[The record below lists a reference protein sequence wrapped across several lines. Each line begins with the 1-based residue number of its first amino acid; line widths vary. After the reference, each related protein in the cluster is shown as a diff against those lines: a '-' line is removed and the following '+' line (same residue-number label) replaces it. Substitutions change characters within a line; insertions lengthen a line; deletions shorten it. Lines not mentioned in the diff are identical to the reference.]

1 MKSTLSLLTAALFVA
16 LLAPSTLLAHCGHC
30 GSDAKHEEA
39 AAPAAEA
46 KAEDSVASTPATTAT
61 TATEAKYACPM
72 HPEVTS
78 DTASDCPKCGMKLE
92 PAGAKDG
99 SESGEAAPP
108 AAGSGSDK

>member
-1 MKSTLSLLTAALFVA
+1 MKSTLSLLTAVLFVA
-16 LLAPSTLLAHCGHC
+16 LLVPSTLLAHCGHC
-30 GSDAKHEEA
+30 GSDAKHDEA
-39 AAPAAEA
+39 AHAAEA
-46 KAEDSVASTPATTAT
+46 KAEDSGASTPATTAT

-99 SESGEAAPP
+99 SESGEAAPT